1 MSTAQCLLSVLLALA
16 SFGAVAAEFRSIG
29 ENAAILYDAPSVRGN
44 KLFIVGRDLPVEII
58 STDGTWTKVRD
69 SGGTLAWIERKS
81 LADKRTLIVTA
92 QPAAVHERAENNSPV
107 VFQAQQGVLL
117 DLVGSA
123 GGWAQVRHADGSG
136 GYVRINQVW
145 GL

>member
-1 MSTAQCLLSVLLALA
+1 MARLLVLLFAALPLCA
-16 SFGAVAAEFRSIG
+16 AAEFRSIG
-29 ENAAILYDAPSVRGN
+29 EDAAILYDAPSTRGN
-44 KLFIVGRDLPVEII
+44 KLFIVGRDLPVEVI

-92 QPAAVHERAENNSPV
+92 QPAVVHERADDKSPV
-107 VFQAQQGVLL
+107 LFRAQQGVLL

-123 GGWAQVRHADGSG
+123 GGWAQVKHADGSG
-136 GYVRINQVW
+136 GYVRINQIW